1 MNENEARYFTA
12 AERMLPDMTTFP
24 IGLLVKSLIVKIRR
38 RTAGR
43 LLDSHT
49 RMMWSREL
57 VCDAEGPAAGVRNY
71 LEHRTI
77 RTLLTR
83 IAQERPIRRACD
95 VGCGYGRLTMVLRE
109 FAAEVTGFEREADL
123 VRIARALLPD
133 IRFEN
138 VPALTAITDSRP
150 YDLAMT
156 CAVLQHM
163 TDAEARQV
171 CATLRSLAAGG
182 YVLLI
187 EKTEPYLITENTTD
201 PDRFISRARPVST
214 YEEYMK
220 PFVLLSA
227 TDRVV
232 EPTCPNPRPGMCM
245 LFGSGPES

>member
-1 MNENEARYFTA
+1 MNKNEARYFTS
-12 AERMLPDMTTFP
+12 AERLMPDLTTFP
-24 IGLLVKSLIVKIRR
+24 IALLVKSLFVKIRR
-38 RTAGR
+38 RTVGR

-49 RMMWSREL
+49 RMVWSREL

-77 RTLLTR
+77 RAILTR
-83 IAQERPIRRACD
+83 ISQERPIRRACD

-123 VRIARALLPD
+123 VRIASALLPD

-138 VPALTAITDSRP
+138 VPALTAITDSQP
-150 YDLAMT
+150 YDVAMT

-163 TDAEARQV
+163 TDVEARQV
-171 CATLRSLAAGG
+171 CAMLRSLAAGG

-187 EKTEPYLITENTTD
+187 EKTEPYLITENTAD
-201 PDRFISRARPVST
+201 GNRFISRARSVET

-220 PFVLLSA
+220 PFVLLSV

-245 LFGSGPES
+245 LFGAGVP